1 MNTTRKLDSLLLVL
15 MNTVILSSES
25 VVYSRKNLF
34 KIKEIIIV
42 AGMVVGAFV
51 VFVGV
56 MTAISLSQLT

>member
-1 MNTTRKLDSLLLVL
+1 MNTMRELNSLLLVL
-15 MNTVILSSES
+15 MNTVILSPES

-42 AGMVVGAFV
+42 AGMVVGAFI

-56 MTAISLSQLT
+56 MTAISLS

>member
-1 MNTTRKLDSLLLVL
+1 MRELNSLLLVL
-15 MNTVILSSES
+15 MNTVILSPES

-42 AGMVVGAFV
+42 AGMVVGAFI

-56 MTAISLSQLT
+56 MTAISLS